1 MPDGDWT
8 GRELRHMIERI
19 EAKLDTDGRK
29 LDALTVQVT
38 AMSASADAVHKRL
51 SEQVEDLESWQTWAL
66 RIVVSAVVI
75 AILALVVNDG
85 VPAALIK

>member
-1 MPDGDWT
+1 MPDVDWT

-19 EAKLDTDGRK
+19 EAKLDADTRK

-51 SEQVEDLESWQTWAL
+51 AEQVEDLESWQTWAL

-75 AILALVVNDG
+75 AVLALVINDG
-85 VPAALIK
+85 VPAALVK

>member
-19 EAKLDTDGRK
+19 EAKLDADTRK

-51 SEQVEDLESWQTWAL
+51 A
-66 RIVVSAVVI
+66 
-75 AILALVVNDG
+75 
-85 VPAALIK
+85 

>member
-8 GRELRHMIERI
+8 GRELRHLLERI
-19 EAKLDTDGRK
+19 EAKLDADTRK
-29 LDALTVQVT
+29 LDALPVQVT

-51 SEQVEDLESWQTWAL
+51 AEQVEDLESWQTWAL

-75 AILALVVNDG
+75 AVLALVINDG
-85 VPAALIK
+85 VPAALVK

>member
-1 MPDGDWT
+1 MPDVDWT

-19 EAKLDTDGRK
+19 EAKLDADTRK

-38 AMSASADAVHKRL
+38 AMSASADAVQKRL
-51 SEQVEDLESWQTWAL
+51 TEQVEDLESWQTWAL

-75 AILALVVNDG
+75 AVLALVINDG
-85 VPAALIK
+85 VPAALVK

>member
-1 MPDGDWT
+1 MSDGDWT

-19 EAKLDTDGRK
+19 EAKLDADTRK

-38 AMSASADAVHKRL
+38 SMSASADAVHKRL
-51 SEQVEDLESWQTWAL
+51 AEQVEDLESWQTWAL

-75 AILALVVNDG
+75 AVLALVVNDG
-85 VPAALIK
+85 VPAALVK

>member
-8 GRELRHMIERI
+8 VRELHHMIERI

-51 SEQVEDLESWQTWAL
+51 AEQVEDLESWQTWAL

-75 AILALVVNDG
+75 AVLALVVNDG
-85 VPAALIK
+85 VPAAIIK